1 MKPAAFE
8 YVQPRSLEEA
18 VSALQR
24 FGDDAKVLAG
34 GQSLVPMMNFR
45 LARPSALVDIAHVPG
60 LDGIEIGAADVAVGA
75 LVTHRRL
82 ELGGEVPGALG
93 SLLSAAGRC
102 VGHLPIRTRGTFG
115 GSIAHADPA
124 AEWCVLATLMD
135 ADVLIASA
143 DGARSVPA
151 ESFFV
156 TVFTTAVEPT
166 DVITGVRLPLLG
178 PDDRSGFCE
187 FSRRAGDFAI
197 VMAMVALQVRDGA
210 VAAAR
215 IALGGVADR
224 AVRATAAEAAL
235 LGAAPDRE
243 AFEEA
248 GAIAARDVEPYED
261 LHGPPQYRRDLVRVM
276 VRRALEQA
284 VAA

>member
-8 YVQPRSLEEA
+8 YVQPRSLEET
-18 VSALQR
+18 VSALHR

-60 LDGIEIGAADVAVGA
+60 LDGIAIGSSDVAVGA

-82 ELGGEVPGALG
+82 ELGGEVPGPLG

-156 TVFTTAVEPT
+156 TVFTTAIEPT
-166 DVITGVRLPLLG
+166 DVVTGVRLPLLG
-178 PDDRSGFCE
+178 PDDRIGFQE

-197 VMAMVALQVRDGA
+197 VMAMVALQLRDDV
-210 VAAAR
+210 VAGAR

-224 AVRATAAEAAL
+224 AVRATAAETAL
-235 LGAAPDRE
+235 LGAVPDRA

-248 GAIAARDVEPYED
+248 GALAARDVEPYED
-261 LHGPPQYRRDLVRVM
+261 LHGPPEYRRDLVRVM